1 VNRNILANSNL
12 NKETQHLKLS
22 VYTTATIKL
31 KEILSDKKPVG
42 KLFPKISELY
52 FFLFW
57 MSRNNIF
64 HVRRDSLA
72 EMIYSRHEDRLR
84 KAMRILEEHSLIKCN
99 NRFNPRTQRPYYTY
113 RVYSFDFENSSS
125 TISIEYNL
133 PDLIS
138 KIVFRKTKYH
148 VVCSD
153 DDNIP
158 SSSNSSSPIY
168 SHTDSL
174 LDTEERTFCQQFI
187 RWYDELSF
195 EDGSVYPN
203 AHFSEKDGRL
213 YHQFHQI
220 SKEERENN
228 VYWDGEHVIEA
239 WDAHSAFFTVLC
251 FFLKFYQKYD
261 KIESHKR
268 FTEEANRMLDLTLSD
283 NLYSS
288 VADYHNSKSNDFLSR
303 KRAKELIQM
312 YKNLSY
318 SYLFKMKKG
327 KIIDGDI
334 KKYWWSVQYKYIDEY
349 FRINFPCIRSLFLSY
364 PRHPELK
371 KCDFYRKDGSKGSRM
386 KWKYIS
392 DLQQNM
398 LPYEFKLISLGLC
411 KDLLTRYG
419 IKSITVHDAIYMRKS
434 DARRIASSDIDELLA
449 QRLEKSNKVSRSKAL
464 F

>member
-1 VNRNILANSNL
+1 
-12 NKETQHLKLS
+12 
-22 VYTTATIKL
+22 
-31 KEILSDKKPVG
+31 
-42 KLFPKISELY
+42 
-52 FFLFW
+52 
-57 MSRNNIF
+57 
-64 HVRRDSLA
+64 
-72 EMIYSRHEDRLR
+72 
-84 KAMRILEEHSLIKCN
+84 MRILEEHSLIKCN

-239 WDAHSAFFTVLC
+239 WDAHSA
-251 FFLKFYQKYD
+251 
-261 KIESHKR
+261 E
-268 FTEEANRMLDLTLSD
+268 
-283 NLYSS
+283 
-288 VADYHNSKSNDFLSR
+288 
-303 KRAKELIQM
+303 
-312 YKNLSY
+312 
-318 SYLFKMKKG
+318 
-327 KIIDGDI
+327 
-334 KKYWWSVQYKYIDEY
+334 
-349 FRINFPCIRSLFLSY
+349 
-364 PRHPELK
+364 
-371 KCDFYRKDGSKGSRM
+371 
-386 KWKYIS
+386 
-392 DLQQNM
+392 QN
-398 LPYEFKLISLGLC
+398 
-411 KDLLTRYG
+411 
-419 IKSITVHDAIYMRKS
+419 V
-434 DARRIASSDIDELLA
+434 
-449 QRLEKSNKVSRSKAL
+449 RLNP